1 MENYNYSG
9 GDDFLNNVVE
19 EPKQSSGNTG
29 LGIASLILS
38 IVSLFCCPGI
48 CCIVSII
55 LSLVERSKYGK
66 MSGLGKAGFIISI
79 ISLALVVVIFVI
91 YLIVVVI
98 GGVAAAGT
106 SSYYYY

>member
-9 GDDFLNNVVE
+9 GNQDDFLNTVVE
-19 EPKQSSGNTG
+19 EKPVGNTG
-29 LGIASLILS
+29 LGITSFIFS
-38 IVSLFCCPGI
+38 IASLFCCPGI
-48 CCIVSII
+48 FCIVSII

-66 MSGLGKAGFIISI
+66 MSGLGKAGLIISI